1 MFKNMFKSG
10 CFVRTAHVILT
21 WLITLIM
28 FLHNTDLRRCQERG
42 DLLHPVMFSAL
53 VLLSVLLYFT
63 VSLMDPGFVLSDNDT
78 KGASVVCDEELEKM
92 IPQEQSSLKQRRCGF
107 CFLLQPM
114 RARHCRTCKR
124 CVRRFDH
131 HCPWIDNCVGERNH
145 RWFLLYLCVQFAAVC
160 WALQAAWSG
169 VVFTASWQEWFS
181 RNGFLLGAIGVTG
194 VFSVVVLLLLCIHL
208 YLASANTTTWEF
220 MSRHRIVYLKH
231 RDSEENPFD
240 RGVVCNLWDFFCV
253 CGTVAWERIYSRH
266 ANGTV

>member
-1 MFKNMFKSG
+1 MFKNMFRSG

-21 WLITLIM
+21 WLTTLVL
-28 FLHNTDLRRCQERG
+28 FLHNTDLRKCQERG

-63 VSLMDPGFVLSDNDT
+63 VSLMDPGFVLSDDDT
-78 KGASVVCDEELEKM
+78 KGAPVVRDEELEKM
-92 IPQEQSSLKQRRCGF
+92 IPQEHCSVKQRRCGF

-114 RARHCRTCKR
+114 RARHCRTCQR

-169 VVFTASWQEWFS
+169 VVFASSWQQWFS
-181 RNGFLLGAIGVTG
+181 RNGFLLGAIAVTG

-231 RDSEENPFD
+231 RDSEDNPFD

-253 CGTVAWERIYSRH
+253 CRTVAWERIYSRH